1 MFESKVSENEKKEIL
16 EEFKKSNLAIAS
28 FARQKSIPESTFRGW
43 LRNEREIDFGAI
55 NVQDSFVLPKPPS
68 TILFNYPNIKIE
80 LTESAKE
87 VIANE
92 GYDPIYGARPLKRY
106 ISNFLETKIA
116 KLIIKDEIYPDS
128 TIIVDSKDDN
138 IVIKV
143 DDKVLN

>member
-43 LRNEREIDFGAI
+43 LKNEREIDFGAI

-80 LTESAKE
+80 LTEGFNKDLFKTIVE
-87 VIANE
+87 V
-92 GYDPIYGARPLKRY
+92 
-106 ISNFLETKIA
+106 
-116 KLIIKDEIYPDS
+116 LINAE
-128 TIIVDSKDDN
+128 
-138 IVIKV
+138 
-143 DDKVLN
+143 